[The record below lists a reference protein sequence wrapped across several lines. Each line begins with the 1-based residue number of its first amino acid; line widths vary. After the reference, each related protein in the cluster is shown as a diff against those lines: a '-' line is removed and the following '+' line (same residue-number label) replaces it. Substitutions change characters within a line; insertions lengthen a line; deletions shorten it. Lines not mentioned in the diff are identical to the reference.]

1 MKYWIRKSSQHK
13 NLANYKDTISQAK
26 PTVWMVGRPS
36 PSRVRLVSN
45 GLLGI
50 NLGWMG
56 GVNKITSWL
65 LLTELLAGK

>member
-1 MKYWIRKSSQHK
+1 
-13 NLANYKDTISQAK
+13 
-26 PTVWMVGRPS
+26 MVGRPN
-36 PSRVRLVSN
+36 PNRVRLVSN

-50 NLGWMG
+50 NLGWTG

>member
-1 MKYWIRKSSQHK
+1 
-13 NLANYKDTISQAK
+13 
-26 PTVWMVGRPS
+26 MVGRPN